1 MDTFNKIFEIIDD
14 NGQKMPE
21 FVYLELMNL
30 FKVHH
35 QEMTDNI
42 EKAKNERAKSLREIK
57 SVFFNLTQEQDLKIK
72 TLEQEKK
79 DLVAELM
86 FEKKKTNKLI
96 EYVEKNENTKIEFSG
111 LNFQNYLKK
120 YNNN

>member
-30 FKVHH
+30 LKVHH
-35 QEMTDNI
+35 KEMTDNTDTYKDNLLVKYRKMVQIQATSILEKDLEI
-42 EKAKNERAKSLREIK
+42 ER
-57 SVFFNLTQEQDLKIK
+57 
-72 TLEQEKK
+72 LEQEKK